1 MANKKTLEKL
11 ASRYKGCLNVHYDIK
26 ELIPES
32 DAQLLLDCGFFDVSW
47 GNDECPSY
55 DLEQNPLAD
64 PISLYV
70 LRDLDDEGNL
80 LSNSILYTTYAYIDR
95 EEYQPIPSTDLPNMI
110 EQYRKLITMAD
121 NRIKTEA
128 S

>member
-11 ASRYKGCLNVHYDIK
+11 ASRYGGLSVHYDIK

-32 DAQLLLDCGFFDVSW
+32 DAQLLLDCGFSDVSW
-47 GNDECPSY
+47 SDDECPSY
-55 DLEQNPLAD
+55 DLDQNPLAD

-80 LSNSILYTTYAYIDR
+80 LSDDILYTTYAYIDNI
-95 EEYQPIPSTDLPNMI
+95 EHTPIPTNNLVKMI
-110 EQYRKLITMAD
+110 KQYKLLIAMAD
-121 NRIKTEA
+121 NRIKSEA
-128 S
+128 N